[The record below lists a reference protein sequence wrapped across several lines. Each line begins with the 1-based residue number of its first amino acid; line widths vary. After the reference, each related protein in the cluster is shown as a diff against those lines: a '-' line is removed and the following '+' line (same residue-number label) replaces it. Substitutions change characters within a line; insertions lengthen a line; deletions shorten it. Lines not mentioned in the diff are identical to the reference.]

1 MVTGT
6 SVLGVKFTG
15 GVVIAADMLGSYGS
29 LARFRNISRLMK
41 VMPPPAEVS
50 WPTAC
55 FSNFNTGVS
64 STGEQQHHPGSLGR
78 LRRLPTPETGHRAD
92 GVSACTHTRM
102 CTLTYTHLYIPLPI
116 SLVSFSVS
124 IDEELLGDGHSY
136 SPKAVHS
143 WLTRVMY
150 NRRSRMNPLWNTVVI
165 GGFYNGE
172 RWDSGWG
179 GGWGQTSQAAFV
191 FVTAC
196 FLVLGQFC
204 FFNVLCFWCSWIRR
218 FLKKKKEVYN
228 SHDAFQHVYLLEVNL
243 KWEVALLSPGCR
255 LPSLQ
260 FPRLCG

>member
-1 MVTGT
+1 MLSALWVFTCSIAQANYTTIGLVSSNRAPSSFHRNPMVTGT

-50 WPTAC
+50 RPTAC
-55 FSNFNTGVS
+55 FSNFNIGVS

-92 GVSACTHTRM
+92 GVSARAHTHTRM
-102 CTLTYTHLYIPLPI
+102 WVCTLTYTHLYIPLPI

-172 RWDSGWG
+172 RWDSGWLG
-179 GGWGQTSQAAFV
+179 SDQSSCIRICYRLFFSSRSV
-191 FVTAC
+191 L
-196 FLVLGQFC
+196 FL
-204 FFNVLCFWCSWIRR
+204 
-218 FLKKKKEVYN
+218 
-228 SHDAFQHVYLLEVNL
+228 
-243 KWEVALLSPGCR
+243 
-255 LPSLQ
+255 
-260 FPRLCG
+260 